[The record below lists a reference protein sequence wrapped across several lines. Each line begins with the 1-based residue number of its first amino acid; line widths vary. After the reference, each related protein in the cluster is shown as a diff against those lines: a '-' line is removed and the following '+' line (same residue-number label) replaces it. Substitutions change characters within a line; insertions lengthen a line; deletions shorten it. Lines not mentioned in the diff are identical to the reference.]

1 LASEIAA
8 TSGKLTT
15 STPEPGPFPL
25 HDNAVLQSP
34 ECFYYTFETITKEA
48 FWKGLTPHYPEQCDV
63 LPPQQIEEAKV
74 FDGYW
79 WTRWTSEHW
88 EIPTTACVIY
98 IIMIVGLKNYM
109 ASRDKYKLQNYVVC
123 WNFGLSLFSFAG
135 VIACVPKLLAG
146 PDAGLFTKG
155 WYASVCAQPAQY
167 GYGYSGFFVCLF
179 IYSKLAELVDTFFLL
194 VRKSPV
200 ILLHWYHHLS
210 VLLYC
215 WHGYSSR
222 IGTGLWFAS
231 MNYSVHAIMYFYF
244 GLTQYSEAGRK
255 FAKKFAMLIT
265 TLQLT
270 QMVFGIAVTVSS
282 VVYISRGDVCYVP
295 LVNSGFGLAM
305 YVSYFF
311 LFLQLFLANYVFK
324 KKTDGR
330 VKAKDKQAEAMLAAA
345 DATMK
350 GRVDATDKGHKS

>member
-1 LASEIAA
+1 MPAAS
-8 TSGKLTT
+8 
-15 STPEPGPFPL
+15 PEPFPL
-25 HDNAVLQSP
+25 YSNKALQTT
-34 ECFYYTFETITKEA
+34 ECLYYTFDSINQDA
-48 FWKGLTPHYPEQCDV
+48 FVQGLTPHYPIKCDV
-63 LPPQQIEEAKV
+63 LPPQNIEEAQI

-88 EIPTTACVIY
+88 EVALVAGAFY
-98 IIMIVGLKNYM
+98 LVMIVGLKSYM
-109 ASRDKYKLQNYVVC
+109 AKREKFRLQNWVIC
-123 WNFGLSLFSFAG
+123 WNFFLSIFSLAG
-135 VIACVPKLLAG
+135 CIACWPKFLVG
-146 PDAGLFTKG
+146 SDAGLLSRG
-155 WYASVCAQPAQY
+155 WYPSVCAHATSY
-167 GYGYSGFFVCLF
+167 GYGYSGLFVCLF

-215 WHGYSSR
+215 WHAYSAR

-231 MNYSVHAIMYFYF
+231 MNYGVHSIMYFYF
-244 GLTQYSEAGRK
+244 GLTQTGERGRK

-282 VVYISRGDVCYVP
+282 VIYHAQGRVCYVS

-311 LFLQLFLANYVFK
+311 LFLQLFLENYVFNK
-324 KKTDGR
+324 KGGKP
-330 VKAKDKQAEAMLAAA
+330 VKAKAESDTLASAA
-345 DATMK
+345 DATIK
-350 GRVDATDKGHKS
+350 GRVESIPKSDLKAK